1 MVAKRHRDVQ
11 LDCPNLLYLR
21 YRGLGVVSRGSTQEQ
36 MMANERQNEQSNS
49 TPRPGRDS
57 EIIERGRTTPDRPVQ
72 RPPRSETTSQSDKKE

>member
-1 MVAKRHRDVQ
+1 
-11 LDCPNLLYLR
+11 
-21 YRGLGVVSRGSTQEQ
+21 
-36 MMANERQNEQSNS
+36 MANERQNEQSNS